1 MGKLGEEEKKKK
13 EIEELGEKIDWLG
26 QDSEVKG
33 ANAIKE
39 VQREE
44 DKRKEKKEW
53 DNLEILYGSRYKAE
67 IYRSRLMAIA
77 RARASDYKDDLPQGF
92 LWSFELTSR
101 GLVMWIKMKGKLF
114 ARGMQISG
122 LPTYDLNG
130 VDRLIYRALDFMDN
144 ESKPK
149 NGSFILN

>member
-1 MGKLGEEEKKKK
+1 MGKHREKRK

-26 QDSEVKG
+26 QDSNIKG
-33 ANAIKE
+33 AQAIKE
-39 VQREE
+39 EQKEE
-44 DKRKEKKEW
+44 DKKKEKKEW

-67 IYRSRLMAIA
+67 IYRSRLMAIG
-77 RARASDYKDDLPQGF
+77 RARASDYKDELPQGF
-92 LWSFELTSR
+92 LWSFELTSK
-101 GLVMWIKMKGKLF
+101 GLVMWVKTREKKLF

-149 NGSFILN
+149 QDGSLILN